1 MDVKAI
7 ARQKGMKMEQI
18 AERLGITKGGLSKA
32 LNGNP
37 TLKTLRSVAEIL
49 GVPVTALFADED
61 GCGTNEAQDVPTLT
75 CPYCGKELKLTKAE
89 EPTPQSSD

>member
-7 ARQKGMKMEQI
+7 ARQKGMTMEQI
-18 AERLGITKGGLSKA
+18 AQRFGITKGGLSKA

-49 GVPVTALFADED
+49 SVPVTDLFADEEEPKRSA
-61 GCGTNEAQDVPTLT
+61 EAPTMV
-75 CPYCGKELKLTKAE
+75 CPHCGKGFKLIKIE
-89 EPTPQSSD
+89 EEQN

>member
-7 ARQKGMKMEQI
+7 ARQKGMTMEQI
-18 AERLGITKGGLSKA
+18 ANRLGITKGGLSKA

-49 GVPVTALFADED
+49 GVPVTDLFADEEEPKWP
-61 GCGTNEAQDVPTLT
+61 TDVPAMV
-75 CPYCGKELKLTKAE
+75 CPHCGKGFKLIKIE
-89 EPTPQSSD
+89 EHEYEERSH

>member
-1 MDVKAI
+1 MDVKTI
-7 ARQKGMKMEQI
+7 ARQKGMKMEEI
-18 AERLGITKGGLSKA
+18 AKQLGITKGGLSKA

-61 GCGTNEAQDVPTLT
+61 VGRTIASTEPPVLT

-89 EPTPQSSD
+89 ENEH